1 MPNTLADALDASAPS
16 VRPFEPASE
25 GKKRRSRLMLPAL
38 LLPVFMAVS
47 NVFIVN
53 VATPSIQ
60 KGLGAGF
67 ADIQFM
73 LTGYTLTFAV
83 LLIMGA
89 RLGDRFGR
97 RRMLFIGVALFT
109 IASLLCGIASHVSVL
124 IAWRVLQGVGAAL
137 FMPQIL
143 SLIQANYPSERRGA
157 IFGMYGATQGIAA
170 TAGQIIGGLLLRMDL
185 WDLEWRAV
193 FLIIFLLG
201 ALILIMIPFIPESS
215 SPDRAGLDWFGA
227 ALAAAGLLMLV
238 YPLVQGQ
245 RQGWPAALIVS
256 LILSAPVLTLFAW
269 YERRLSRRGRLPF
282 MNVDL
287 FRHQV
292 FTFGILVVLLLM
304 SSMGAFFLVA
314 AYMLQLGLHFSAL
327 QAGLVIGAMGMGYFL
342 ASLFSSRVAAK
353 LGTHVLTVGSVL
365 TTAGYL
371 LLAWAVQTTG
381 LSSNIGIWIPALAVL
396 GIGQGFVAAPLT
408 NIVLAKIRT
417 TDIGSASGVMTT
429 SIQIAQTI
437 GIALIGIVWLSALDA
452 RTGATS
458 AYPDAFNVSLYVLA
472 AASAL
477 ILPLALMLARRNR
490 ARQT

>member
-1 MPNTLADALDASAPS
+1 MPNTLSDAAARL
-16 VRPFEPASE
+16 VRTRDPVSK
-25 GKKRRSRLMLPAL
+25 GDGHRSRLMLPAL

-60 KGLGAGF
+60 EGLGASF
-67 ADIQFM
+67 SDVQFI

-83 LLIMGA
+83 LLIIGA

-109 IASLLCGIASHVSVL
+109 IASLLCGFSARVTMLIAS
-124 IAWRVLQGVGAAL
+124 RVLQGVGAAL
-137 FMPQIL
+137 FMPQVL
-143 SLIQANYPSERRGA
+143 SLIQANYTPEGRGA

-170 TAGQIIGGLLLRMDL
+170 AAGQIIGGLLLCMNL
-185 WDLEWRAV
+185 WELDWRAV
-193 FLIIFLLG
+193 FLISVLLG
-201 ALILIMIPFIPESS
+201 ALILALIPFIPESG
-215 SPDRAGLDWFGA
+215 SPDRAGLDWVGA
-227 ALAAAGLLMLV
+227 ALAATGLLMLV

-245 RQGWPAALIVS
+245 RAGWPPS
-256 LILSAPVLTLFAW
+256 LVAVLFCSAPVLILFAW
-269 YERRLSRRGRLPF
+269 YERRLLHRGQLPF

-287 FRHQV
+287 FRHKV

-304 SSMGAFFLVA
+304 SSQGAFFLVA

-327 QAGLVIGAMGMGYFL
+327 QAGLVIGSMGIGYFL

-353 LGTHVLTVGSVL
+353 LGAHVLTVGSIL

-371 LLAWAVQTTG
+371 LLSWAVQATDG
-381 LSSNIGIWIPALAVL
+381 SSDVGVWIPALAVL
-396 GIGQGFVAAPLT
+396 GIGQGLVAAPLT

-429 SIQIAQTI
+429 SIQIASTI
-437 GIALIGIVWLSALDA
+437 GIALIGIIWLSAL
-452 RTGATS
+452 GVPPKPVS
-458 AYPDAFNVSLYVLA
+458 AYSDAFTICLYVLA

-477 ILPLALMLARRNR
+477 IMPLALMLVGRNGARRS
-490 ARQT
+490 